1 MRLKWKCNIFMM
13 EKAGRL
19 ASLFQSIFGNKMSH
33 LVGRD
38 HEGKADWDPSK
49 YRGMYKDLKVD
60 VKKES
65 AALRNEW
72 TRE

>member
-1 MRLKWKCNIFMM
+1 LEIAKRQKATKIEVKM
-13 EKAGRL
+13 EV
-19 ASLFQSIFGNKMSH
+19 QH
-33 LVGRD
+33 VCD
-38 HEGKADWDPSK
+38 GKADWDPSK
-49 YRGMYKDLKVD
+49 YRKMYKNLKVD

>member
-1 MRLKWKCNIFMM
+1 M
-13 EKAGRL
+13 EV
-19 ASLFQSIFGNKMSH
+19 QH
-33 LVGRD
+33 VCD
-38 HEGKADWDPSK
+38 GKADWDPSK
-49 YRGMYKDLKVD
+49 YRKMYKNLKVD

>member
-1 MRLKWKCNIFMM
+1 M
-13 EKAGRL
+13 ELQHVCDDKT
-19 ASLFQSIFGNKMSH
+19 
-33 LVGRD
+33 
-38 HEGKADWDPSK
+38 DWDPSK
-49 YRGMYKDLKVD
+49 YRKMYKNLKVD